1 MAMRRLIR
9 LFGWVNVGMA
19 GSVKEILAMHCNGAP
34 LPHRYEMDGLFGK
47 STGLRSLKTVD
58 EQPTGCTEMLPVGC
72 FWGQP

>member
-34 LPHRYEMDGLFGK
+34 LPHRYELGDITRAQAGVIGF
-47 STGLRSLKTVD
+47 R
-58 EQPTGCTEMLPVGC
+58 
-72 FWGQP
+72 